1 MMKKNNFM
9 EAMMKSDLPKSMYS
23 QEEIIKKE
31 IVVLEKLKK
40 FIPPLAPDER
50 KQLEQNIFQFGCKD
64 ALIIWETTELIAEI
78 SINEKQVFVLL
89 DGHNRY
95 EICQKYS
102 IDFRVNIVE
111 IPTFEKAQDFMIDHQ
126 LGRRNLSVEQMAYLR
141 GMKYL
146 ALKQEKENLEQNRDS
161 SGKFKTDA
169 KLEINHGGQND
180 HNGKK
185 GQNES
190 VNSGGGQNDHDGKK
204 EKLSEQLAKEFNVGE
219 KTIRRDAEFAKGL
232 DLLPIVLKNEVLQGK
247 SSLKKSDIIE
257 LGKIKDIEV
266 VSTKI
271 EQLISGSENEEKSSE
286 SKKIKPKE
294 KLIVLLKSYLET
306 PDDCDK
312 LISEI
317 KFLKKELLKLK
328 SE

>member
-1 MMKKNNFM
+1 
-9 EAMMKSDLPKSMYS
+9 MMKSDLPKSMYS

-40 FIPPLAPDER
+40 FIPPLTTDER

-64 ALIIWETTELIAEI
+64 ALIIWETTEIIAEI
-78 SINEKQVFVLL
+78 STNEKPVFVLL

-95 EICQKYS
+95 EICQKYA

-111 IPTFEKAQDFMIDHQ
+111 IPTLEKAQDFMIDHQ

-146 ALKQEKENLEQNRDS
+146 ALKQEK
-161 SGKFKTDA
+161 GKYDRQ
-169 KLEINHGGQND
+169 EHSGQND
-180 HNGKK
+180 HYA
-185 GQNES
+185 ES
-190 VNSGGGQNDHDGKK
+190 SENDTAENHSGQNDHYEKK

-219 KTIRRDAEFAKGL
+219 KTIRRDAEFAIGL
-232 DLLPIVLKNEVLQGK
+232 ELLPIELKNEVLQGK

-266 VSTKI
+266 INTKI
-271 EQLISGSENEEKSSE
+271 EQLILGSENADKSNE
-286 SKKIKPKE
+286 DKKNKPKE